1 MRAHLQR
8 VAQNTGEVDPRLNV
22 EWPRAGRPLWDA
34 FRRIGR
40 SMTMG
45 GPGPIMPENILA
57 FQHLYGVTFTPWEL
71 DVIDAFDA
79 IAFEAMQKKD

>member
-1 MRAHLQR
+1 LQR
-8 VAQNTGEVDPRLNV
+8 VARNTGEHDPRLNV
-22 EWPRAGRPLWDA
+22 EWPRLGRSLWDA

-40 SMTMG
+40 SMTMN

-57 FQHLYGVTFTPWEL
+57 FQQLHGVKFTPWEL

-79 IAFEAMQKKD
+79 IAMEAMQKKD

>member
-1 MRAHLQR
+1 
-8 VAQNTGEVDPRLNV
+8 V
-22 EWPRAGRPLWDA
+22 EWPRLGRPLWDA

-40 SMTMG
+40 SMTMN

-57 FQHLYGVTFTPWEL
+57 FQQLHGVKFTPWEL

-79 IAFEAMQKKD
+79 IAMEAMQKKE